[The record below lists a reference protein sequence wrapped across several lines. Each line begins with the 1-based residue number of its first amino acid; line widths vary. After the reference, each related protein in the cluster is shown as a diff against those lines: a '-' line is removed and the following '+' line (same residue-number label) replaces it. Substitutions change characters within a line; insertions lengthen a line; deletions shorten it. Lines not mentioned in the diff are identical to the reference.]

1 MKTVLNI
8 LFLFILTLSGYSAD
22 YVTTAVAGTW
32 SPVGPPTFSSDNIT
46 VNHDWSAYNNP
57 IFNNYTGT
65 LTINAGGYLKVNGTF
80 TTWHS
85 SSIIIAATGTLQV
98 TGGTSFNF
106 QYAAGWGTNVVNN
119 LGTIQI
125 DGDFANYHCDRCTT
139 CGGGG
144 GQPACNADPDCHWT
158 NNGTV
163 TVVGNYSGNGLCA
176 GILPVELI
184 FLSTETSENGNV
196 ITWQTGSEIN
206 NDYFEI
212 ERSFDAKSFETIA
225 IKNGAGNSTTILNYS
240 FVDTNSPKSNS
251 TNVYYRLKQVDFDG
265 AFTYSPISVISNDL
279 KSNVIQNEISKNFKI
294 IPAYSDE
301 YQIVAYGIDGHVISR
316 EIIPLEKGSIHNFN
330 INYKGAYTLIVTS
343 KHENTIKKGIINF

>member
-8 LFLFILTLSGYSAD
+8 LFLFILTSAGYSTD
-22 YVTTAVAGTW
+22 YVSTAVPGVW
-32 SPVGPPTFSSDNIT
+32 SPIGPPSFNNSTDNLTID
-46 VNHDWSAYNNP
+46 HDWSSYDNP
-57 IFNNYTGT
+57 IINNFKGI
-65 LTINAGGYLKVNGTF
+65 LTVNTGGYFKIDGTF
-80 TTWHS
+80 ANWYS
-85 SSIIIAATGTLQV
+85 SSIIIATGATFQV
-98 TGGTSFNF
+98 TGGCVFRAEDVT
-106 QYAAGWGTNVVNN
+106 GWGINVVNN

-125 DGDFANYHCDRCTT
+125 DGDFDNQYCNKCQT
-139 CGGGG
+139 CADLGTC
-144 GQPACNADPDCHWT
+144 AVDPDCHWV
-158 NNGTV
+158 NNGTL
-163 TVVGNYSGNGLCA
+163 TVVGTYTSNGLCDNV
-176 GILPVELI
+176 LPIELM
-184 FLSTETSENGNV
+184 FLSTEASENGKV

-251 TNVYYRLKQVDFDG
+251 ANVYYRLKQVDFDG
-265 AFTYSPISVISNDL
+265 AFKYSPISVVSNDL

-316 EIIPLEKGSIHNFN
+316 EIILLEKGSIHNFN